1 MRIAWV
7 ISGFS
12 KDENDYGGAAAIHNL
27 AKEISQQSDIELVI
41 FSLYYPHNQREYNF
55 YAAKVYSFSTG
66 TADPSPYAKLKI
78 WNSCIKTFN
87 TEHSQKK
94 FDIIHSFWAGEPG
107 YVASKIARKHNIPL
121 IANICGGELAEIK
134 SIGYGSRLK
143 LRQKKL
149 VDKTFQRANRI
160 ISGSDYITNKISKY
174 YTKEIAG
181 KAVKIPFGV
190 DEKKFFPEMPARSRG
205 DNIRLIN
212 IANCVPVKAHSDLL
226 KAVSIVK
233 DKYPRIE
240 LLCYGRDDNSVLQT
254 MVNEMKLN
262 DFVKVKGF
270 IEYSEIPHAL
280 YKADIFVLSSLYESQ
295 NMAMLEAA
303 FCGLSV
309 VSTEAGVAS
318 ELTPYLAKE
327 GDYKSLAAKIAAAI
341 ENPKPVYN
349 VERFS
354 LINSASRFIELY
366 KSLIQ

>member
-1 MRIAWV
+1 MRIAWI

-27 AKEISQQSDIELVI
+27 AREISQQSDIEFVI

-55 YAAKVYSFSTG
+55 YGAKIYSFSTG
-66 TADPSPYAKLKI
+66 TTEPSPYTKLKI
-78 WNSCIKTFN
+78 WNDCIKTFN
-87 TEHSQKK
+87 AEHKQKK
-94 FDIIHSFWAGEPG
+94 FDVIHSFWAGEPG
-107 YVASKIARKHNIPL
+107 YVASKLARKHNIPL

-149 VDKTFQRANRI
+149 VDKTFQRANVI
-160 ISGSDYITNKISKY
+160 ISGSDYITDKIKKY
-174 YTKEIAG
+174 YSAEIYNKTK
-181 KAVKIPFGV
+181 KIPFGI
-190 DEKKFFPEMPARSRG
+190 DEKKFFPKIPAKRRG
-205 DNIRLIN
+205 EKVILIN

-226 KAVSIVK
+226 KAVSIVR
-233 DKYPRIE
+233 DKYSNIE
-240 LLCYGRDDNSVLQT
+240 LLCYGRDDNNVLQA

-270 IEYSEIPHAL
+270 TEYSEIPHAL
-280 YKADIFVLSSLYESQ
+280 RKADIFVLSSLYESQ

-303 FCGLSV
+303 FCGLTV
-309 VSTEAGVAS
+309 VSAEVGVAS
-318 ELTPYLAKE
+318 ELTPYLAE
-327 GDYKSLAAKIAAAI
+327 AGDYKSLAAKIAAAI

-354 LINSASRFIELY
+354 LKNSARRFIELY
-366 KSLIQ
+366 QSLI